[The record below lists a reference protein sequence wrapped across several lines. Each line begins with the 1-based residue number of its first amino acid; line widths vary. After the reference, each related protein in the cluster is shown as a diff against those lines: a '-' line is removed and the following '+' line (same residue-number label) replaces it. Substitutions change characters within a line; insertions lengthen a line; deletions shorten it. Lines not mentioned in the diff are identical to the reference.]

1 MASKIDD
8 IPVAPEVADDLHQN
22 QPDYVHLSDV
32 FKYISHYRRRGHQ
45 IGRKVGDM
53 LEVITLAALHLDA
66 NAKKRLVL
74 EPKLTGF
81 SGAGHKVEFGIFHLD
96 DKGKP
101 DLEMSRLT
109 GFVECKKVGV
119 EQTIDTGHKKR
130 HGAGYQTFP
139 YGGSIQVSLAP
150 RWAEKCE
157 FAIGFTEGQG
167 GPFIEVKRN
176 GTPCHKEPL
185 RDGSRLI
192 VGLTVSGEPFLIG
205 DTQSLRDVPQSIRAC
220 RVLEI
225 AGHTRQGVSCILNNC
240 LPGPQT
246 PEKAKQASF
255 VALDVRKGLFGQFDK
270 RPNEADCVSILVM
283 TEFAHWEPK
292 SVNMVK
298 ASIDY
303 NLVVDDALIIQ
314 AMEAYEQEFGDGFL
328 DHITKEGFV
337 TDARARNIAT
347 ALVQASGG
355 RIFRDVE
362 DGVYKAITVSAEG
375 KVRVG

>member
-1 MASKIDD
+1 MAANIEEIPIAPEIADD
-8 IPVAPEVADDLHQN
+8 IHQDR
-22 QPDYVHLSDV
+22 PDYVHLSDV
-32 FKYISHYRRRGHQ
+32 FKYISHYRRGGHQ

-81 SGAGHKVEFGIFHLD
+81 SGAGHKVEFGIFNLD

-101 DLEMSRLT
+101 EFEMSQLV

-130 HGAGYQTFP
+130 HGAGNQIHLYDEP
-139 YGGSIQVSLAP
+139 
-150 RWAEKCE
+150 
-157 FAIGFTEGQG
+157 FAIGFSPRWAKPCQFSVRFVKGAEGALMQVTREG
-167 GPFIEVKRN
+167 MPKHE
-176 GTPCHKEPL
+176 EPVGK
-185 RDGSRLI
+185 GSRLI
-192 VGLTVSGEPFLIG
+192 VGLTLNGEPFLIG
-205 DTQSLRDVPQSIRAC
+205 NVGSLRDVPQSIRAC

-225 AGHTRQGVSCILNNC
+225 AGQSANGVSCILNNC

-270 RPNEADCVSILVM
+270 RSGETECVSVLVM

-303 NLVVDDALIIQ
+303 NLVVDDALIF
-314 AMEAYEQEFGDGFL
+314 EQWRRMSGSSETASS
-328 DHITKEGFV
+328 ITSP
-337 TDARARNIAT
+337 RR
-347 ALVQASGG
+347 
-355 RIFRDVE
+355 
-362 DGVYKAITVSAEG
+362 VSSKMLAAETS
-375 KVRVG
+375 RRR